1 MIRTIAAVTIRSLLG
16 RRRSLLLALLALL
29 PIAVALLV
37 RVSGRV
43 GPGLEEIAGVVLD
56 RLVITTLVPLS
67 ALVFGTTALGA
78 EIDDGTAVF
87 LLAKPIARWRI
98 VAAKLAVA
106 VALTVLLTVP
116 AALLAGAILLADGPG
131 LAVPIGAAVGTA
143 VGAATYATIFLALS
157 LVTSRALPVGLVYV
171 LVWEGM
177 LAGLFEGTRV
187 LSIRQY
193 ALGISAAIG
202 HPDNPDPSL
211 LDGWT
216 ALLLAALAV
225 GIATAIAVRRLITF
239 EIGEAD

>member
-106 VALTVLLTVP
+106 VALTVMLTVP

-131 LAVPIGAAVGTA
+131 LAVPIGAAAGTA

-171 LVWEGM
+171 LVWEGI

-187 LSIRQY
+187 LSVRQY

-202 HPDNPDPSL
+202 HPDTPDPSL
-211 LDGWT
+211 LDGRT

-225 GIATAIAVRRLITF
+225 GIATAIAVRRLVTF